1 MNILF
6 ICKSYIN
13 KPETKISNLEK
24 INEEWEKYFIE
35 ASDKN
40 GIAKLS
46 NKLDLNYLG
55 GAVYLKYG
63 DEVILDFNLWDYVD
77 QLWAYILNLI
87 EEFILNGSSEI
98 LFPDQPAKIK
108 VKKISDEYMIVVL
121 ETNTRYTWTLPSKE
135 FLIALL
141 NESEFFFKSIT
152 KSLRLTEEQ
161 YSFEI
166 NKIQELKE
174 KID

>member
-1 MNILF
+1 MF